1 MANLPITGAVWL
13 IGCGN
18 MGGAMLRGWLSAGL
32 DAAHVTIIDPAL
44 PAFSTVRVLPNLPEG
59 EAPPTLVLLAIKPQI
74 LGEIAPAL
82 GQRLG
87 ADTLVLSILAGV
99 EFATLRAELT
109 TPRRIARIM
118 PNTPASI
125 GKGVSVAFAPG
136 CEAGDHALISA
147 LLAPL
152 GTAEWVEDEALFHA
166 VTALSGSGP
175 AFVFR
180 FIDALA
186 KAGAELGLPA
196 DQALRLAIGTVEGAA
211 ALVAAVDET
220 PEQLA
225 MRVTSP
231 NGTTAAGLAVLDAG
245 NAFGDIVQNTLTAAA
260 RRSEE
265 LAKAARS

>member
-1 MANLPITGAVWL
+1 MAALPISGTVWL

-18 MGGAMLRGWLSAGL
+18 MGGAMLRGWLASGL
-32 DAAHVTIIDPAL
+32 DAAQVVIVDPAL
-44 PAFSTVRVLPNLPEG
+44 PAFPDVRVLASPPEG
-59 EAPPTLVLLAIKPQI
+59 EAPPELMLLAIKPQI

-82 GQRLG
+82 GQALG
-87 ADTLVLSILAGV
+87 PDTLVLSILAGV
-99 EFATLRAELT
+99 EIATLRAALPM
-109 TPRRIARIM
+109 PRRIARIM

-125 GKGVSVAFAPG
+125 GKGVSVAYAPG
-136 CEAGDHALISA
+136 SDAGDQALIAA

-186 KAGAELGLPA
+186 QAGTQLGVPA

-211 ALVAAVDET
+211 ALVAAGDES

-225 MRVTSP
+225 VRVTSP
-231 NGTTAAGLAVLDAG
+231 NGTTAAGLAVLDAD
-245 NAFGDIVQNTLTAAA
+245 NAFRDIVQNTLKAAA
-260 RRSEE
+260 GRSEE
-265 LAKAARS
+265 LAAAARA